1 MARLDEEFERRW
13 HQEAE
18 AVMSGMKEWR
28 LQHPKATFRE
38 IEAAVDEKLSGMRAR
53 LLQDL
58 ALASRAA
65 DLQDKQAGE
74 QPRCP
79 GCGQVLESQG
89 KQERTILTHG
99 GREVHLKRDYAHC
112 PACEAGLFPSMKN
125 WNCCLGHSVHG
136 CRRIWST

>member
-53 LLQDL
+53 LLEDL
-58 ALASRAA
+58 ALASRAT
-65 DLQDKQAGE
+65 DLQDKQAGRWSE
-74 QPRCP
+74 KC
-79 GCGQVLESQG
+79 S
-89 KQERTILTHG
+89 
-99 GREVHLKRDYAHC
+99 GRRQAADVSGSSCTR
-112 PACEAGLFPSMKN
+112 
-125 WNCCLGHSVHG
+125 
-136 CRRIWST
+136 

>member
-1 MARLDEEFERRW
+1 MPRLDEEFERRW

-18 AVMSGMKEWR
+18 AVLSGMKEWR

-38 IEAAVDEKLSGMRAR
+38 IEAAVDEQLSGLRAR

-65 DLQDKQAGE
+65 DLQDKQLGE

-79 GCGQVLESQG
+79 ECGRVLESQG
-89 KQERTILTHG
+89 QHERTVLTHG
-99 GREVHLKRDYAHC
+99 GRAVHLRRDYARC
-112 PACEAGLFPSMKN
+112 PACRVGLFPP
-125 WNCCLGHSVHG
+125 
-136 CRRIWST
+136 R

>member
-18 AVMSGMKEWR
+18 AVLSGMKEWR

-38 IEAAVDEKLSGMRAR
+38 IEAAVDEQLSGLRAR

-58 ALASRAA
+58 ALASRTA
-65 DLQDKQAGE
+65 DLQDKQLGE

-79 GCGQVLESQG
+79 ECGRVLESQG
-89 KQERTILTHG
+89 QHERTVLTHG
-99 GREVHLKRDYAHC
+99 GRAVHLRRDYARC
-112 PACEAGLFPSMKN
+112 PACRVGLFPP
-125 WNCCLGHSVHG
+125 
-136 CRRIWST
+136 R

>member
-53 LLQDL
+53 LLEDL

-65 DLQDKQAGE
+65 DLQDKQLGE
-74 QPRCP
+74 HPRCQE
-79 GCGQVLESQG
+79 CGHVLVSQG
-89 KQERTILTHG
+89 KQDRTVITHG
-99 GREVHLKRDYAHC
+99 GGEVHLRRDYARC
-112 PACEAGLFPSMKN
+112 SACGAGLFPP
-125 WNCCLGHSVHG
+125 G
-136 CRRIWST
+136 

>member
-28 LQHPKATFRE
+28 LRHPKATFRE
-38 IEAAVDEKLSGMRAR
+38 IEAAVDEQLSGMRAR

-65 DLQDKQAGE
+65 DLQDKQLGE
-74 QPRCP
+74 HPRCP
-79 GCGQVLESQG
+79 ECGHVLESQG
-89 KQERTILTHG
+89 KQDRTVITHG
-99 GREVHLKRDYAHC
+99 GREVHLTRDYARC
-112 PACEAGLFPSMKN
+112 PACGAGLFPP
-125 WNCCLGHSVHG
+125 
-136 CRRIWST
+136 R

>member
-13 HQEAE
+13 HLEAE

-53 LLQDL
+53 LLEDL

-65 DLQDKQAGE
+65 DLQDKQAGGR
-74 QPRCP
+74 PRCP
-79 GCGQVLESQG
+79 SCGHVLESQG
-89 KQERTILTHG
+89 KQDRTILTHG
-99 GREVHLKRDYAHC
+99 GSAVHLRRDYARC
-112 PACEAGLFPSMKN
+112 PACGAGLFPSPGRTGSRCERM
-125 WNCCLGHSVHG
+125 S
-136 CRRIWST
+136 R

>member
-38 IEAAVDEKLSGMRAR
+38 IEAAVDDKLSGMRAR

-74 QPRCP
+74 QPRCA
-79 GCGQVLESQG
+79 GCGQVLERQG
-89 KQERTILTHG
+89 RQERTILTHG
-99 GREVHLKRDYAHC
+99 
-112 PACEAGLFPSMKN
+112 
-125 WNCCLGHSVHG
+125 
-136 CRRIWST
+136 

>member
-1 MARLDEEFERRW
+1 MADEGPRSGDGQMARLDEEFERRW

-53 LLQDL
+53 LLEDL

-65 DLQDKQAGE
+65 DLQDKQAGGR
-74 QPRCP
+74 PHCP
-79 GCGQVLESQG
+79 SCGHVLESQG
-89 KQERTILTHG
+89 KQDRTIVTHG
-99 GREVHLKRDYAHC
+99 AARC
-112 PACEAGLFPSMKN
+112 
-125 WNCCLGHSVHG
+125 
-136 CRRIWST
+136 T

>member
-1 MARLDEEFERRW
+1 MARLDEEFERLW

-53 LLQDL
+53 LLEDL

-74 QPRCP
+74 HAHCP
-79 GCGQVLESQG
+79 SCGQVLESQG
-89 KQERTILTHG
+89 KQDRRRRGALEARLRALPG
-99 GREVHLKRDYAHC
+99 LWGRS
-112 PACEAGLFPSMKN
+112 FSPSMRN
-125 WNCCLGHSVHG
+125 WNSCLDHSVHG
-136 CRRIWST
+136 CRKTWST

>member
-13 HQEAE
+13 HLEAE

-53 LLQDL
+53 LLEDL

-65 DLQDKQAGE
+65 DLRDKQLGE
-74 QPRCP
+74 HPRCAK
-79 GCGQVLESQG
+79 CGHVLERSEERRVG
-89 KQERTILTHG
+89 KGRGVRGWG
-99 GREVHLKRDYAHC
+99 GAVEGR
-112 PACEAGLFPSMKN
+112 
-125 WNCCLGHSVHG
+125 
-136 CRRIWST
+136 